1 MEIVIHFQNKT
12 LIKNSYIAQ
21 KDYRFQN
28 KIHVTY
34 FKAQVYKSSV
44 KITYSELMKTA
55 LKTPLPGNSDDI
67 KILTLSY
74 QMDAVT
80 VSEVTYY

>member
-12 LIKNSYIAQ
+12 LIKNVLHCT

-34 FKAQVYKSSV
+34 FYAPVFKLSV

-55 LKTPLPGNSDDI
+55 LKSPLPGNNDDI
-67 KILTLSY
+67 KILALSY
-74 QMDAVT
+74 QMDTVT
-80 VSEVTYY
+80 VSEVTHY